1 LLKAHAALRG
11 TDLFGEGALVSNLEF
26 VFRLPDFIFERERA
40 AEEAYGFTL
49 AGKLVTDI
57 PRHSEP
63 GEGDRQLISEIV
75 GELTRLA
82 RRDPGLQEASI
93 WRGCGKPP
101 DALESPFP
109 DAAVRARL
117 ERCIVVGVRVDRNA
131 PDGFIRVDDTL
142 MADIMGRHSMGERR

>member
-1 LLKAHAALRG
+1 
-11 TDLFGEGALVSNLEF
+11 LFGEGALVSNLEF

-49 AGKLVTDI
+49 AGKLATDI

-82 RRDPGLQEASI
+82 QRDPGLQEASGGAAASRRMRSSRRFPTPQCAQG
-93 WRGCGKPP
+93 WSAASSSACGSI
-101 DALESPFP
+101 AT
-109 DAAVRARL
+109 RL
-117 ERCIVVGVRVDRNA
+117 TASSGWT
-131 PDGFIRVDDTL
+131 TL
-142 MADIMGRHSMGERR
+142 